1 MEEVLKK
8 YQLISCARELT
19 ALIGK
24 RTQMWV
30 VLQDA
35 YPHIIRSYGNRLVYL
50 KADWEQDKLLIMV
63 DVAFPPQQMTTCFKA
78 FSKAYY
84 DAVPEKVRQR
94 FTIDKL

>member
-35 YPHIIRSYGNRLVYL
+35 YPHIIHAYGNRPVYL
-50 KADWEQDKLLIMV
+50 KADWEQDKIIVMV
-63 DVAFPPQQMTTCFKA
+63 DVAYPPQHMTSCFKM

-84 DAVPEKVRQR
+84 DSVPEKVRNR
-94 FTIDKL
+94 FIIDKL